1 MGAYDNPR
9 VPIVDYSLLTKNM
22 MQQFMFWNNLWEKRR
37 QANQKN
43 AKNAEDLEL
52 QRLQGTFVAPT
63 QELGV
68 EYTNQMTHLFR
79 DMIDTRTWAGANA
92 GQRNTM
98 LERVQTEAAGGKM
111 ISQVMDWNLSEIDK
125 GENPDLY
132 GLVNAVKGLKAGN
145 KSNFRMTKGR
155 YYGGSENRSEN
166 EKFMY
171 VPGQIGLGYTYTNE
185 DSENVYYNADE
196 LQSVLGNLRNAK
208 ELYNDEYEKEINAI
222 GENIHKEGSSFNTKW
237 HRQSKATQESFIENG
252 GAYNAT
258 EGGSGFNY
266 ESNAKAAALAWVKD
280 KDNYDLAAGIYR
292 NYIPGVESHIFKP
305 TAGQLNEMAVN
316 GGKYM
321 LDKFGQGAF
330 KEYMDYFEDEVDLDG
345 DGNVSEA
352 EATALGNA
360 QEERLAKKLEEDI
373 WGSKEI
379 SKVPVITPEPE
390 VEEGECVNGKNTV
403 TGLPCEDPDAFDGVK
418 VGDVEIPDADEG
430 DLDHARR
437 QLELIE
443 TEFNATATRIAG
455 TEDLQNNPGFLL
467 DSPEF
472 SKIEN
477 LYNSEDA
484 ETPMPSYWVNSAARE
499 KDWMMG
505 QVSEITAKD
514 AKDRTAFEKKVYKL
528 YETSVKNYDP
538 SINKLA
544 VRSANLID
552 KGWNDSR
559 IDPITKELT
568 LYHKT
573 YDKKAGGEGT
583 SITFDLKDP
592 YRVRALYDLM
602 TGATKTSQTM
612 YGSLFDALYGVEY
625 FSKK

>member
-22 MQQFMFWNNLWEKRR
+22 MQQFMFWNQLWEKRR

-52 QRLQGTFVAPT
+52 QRLQGTFIAPT

-79 DMIDTRTWAGANA
+79 DMIDARTWAGANA

-98 LERVQTEAAGGKM
+98 LERVKTEAAGAKM

-185 DSENVYYNADE
+185 NGDNVYYNADE
-196 LQSVLGNLRNAK
+196 LQSVLGSLRNAK
-208 ELYNDEYEKEINAI
+208 ELYNDEYEKEINAM

-252 GAYNAT
+252 GAYSAT
-258 EGGSGFNY
+258 EEGTGFNY
-266 ESNAKAAALAWVKD
+266 ESNARAAALAWVKD

-305 TAGQLNEMAVN
+305 TASQLNEMAQN

-330 KEYMDYFEDEVDLDG
+330 KEYMDYFSESVDTDG

-360 QEERLAKKLEEDI
+360 QEELLAKKIEEDI

-403 TGLPCEDPDAFDGVK
+403 TGLPCESDDEFDGIR
-418 VGDVEIPDADEG
+418 VGDVEIADAGQD

-437 QLELIE
+437 QLRLIE
-443 TEFNATATRIAG
+443 TEFNAVSSRTAGA
-455 TEDLQNNPGFLL
+455 EDIKNNPGFLL

-472 SKIEN
+472 LKIED

-484 ETPMPSYWVNSAARE
+484 ETPMPSYWVNAAVKE
-499 KDWMMG
+499 KDWVMK
-505 QVSEITAKD
+505 QVTAIAAKD
-514 AKDRTAFEKKVYKL
+514 AKERTAFENKVYKL
-528 YETSVKNYDP
+528 YETSVQNYDP
-538 SINKLA
+538 DINKLA
-544 VRSANLID
+544 TRSANLID
-552 KGWNDSR
+552 KGWSESR
-559 IDPITKELT
+559 IDPVNKTLT

-573 YDKKAGGEGT
+573 YDKKEGGEGT
-583 SITFDLKDP
+583 SLTFDLKDP
-592 YRVRALYDLM
+592 DRVRALYDLM
-602 TGATKTSQTM
+602 TGATKTQQTM
-612 YGSLFDALYGVEY
+612 YGSLFKALYGVEF
-625 FSKK
+625 FSEK